1 MPQKKIMTTKEQAN
15 KKLLSEMLNKCIEL
29 KAMQNDLISSDYHFD
44 SLCTKILSSIDKT
57 EVTILDCINDLN
69 DAI

>member
-44 SLCTKILSSIDKT
+44 SLCSQIVDKICQLEIS
-57 EVTILDCINDLN
+57 ILDCINDLN

>member
-1 MPQKKIMTTKEQAN
+1 MQTKQQAN

-29 KAMQNDLISSDYHFD
+29 KVMQNDLISSDYHFD
-44 SLCTKILSSIDKT
+44 SLCTQILGNIEKT

-69 DAI
+69 N